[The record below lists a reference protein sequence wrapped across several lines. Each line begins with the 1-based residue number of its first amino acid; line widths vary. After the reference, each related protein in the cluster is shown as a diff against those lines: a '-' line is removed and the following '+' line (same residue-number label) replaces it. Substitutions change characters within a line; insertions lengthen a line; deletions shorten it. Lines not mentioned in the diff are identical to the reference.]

1 MKSLEGQKNL
11 CELSVQKLTS
21 KYLIIKLMKI
31 KFIIPI
37 IALII
42 LIGASFQKLQDK
54 PVLYIIGDSTVQN
67 GSGKGADSLWGWGSF
82 MNLFLNTDKIEI
94 QNHAKG
100 GRSSRTF
107 LTEGRWDSIMKT
119 IKKGDYVLMQ
129 FGHNDGGELADTLRA
144 RGTIKGIGEES
155 KDIYNPIRKVNET
168 VYTYGYYMRKYVNDA
183 KSKGAIP
190 IIVSPIAR
198 NKFDE
203 KGKIEKDQY
212 GVWSEEV
219 AKQTGAYFIDLNA
232 MVIKEYQKMGAE
244 KVKAFFPKDHTH
256 TNEEGAIF
264 NAELVTKGIK
274 DLKKCELKKYT
285 NLK

>member
-1 MKSLEGQKNL
+1 
-11 CELSVQKLTS
+11 
-21 KYLIIKLMKI
+21 MKI

-37 IALII
+37 VVLVI

-54 PVLYIIGDSTVQN
+54 PVVYIIGDSTVQN
-67 GSGKGADSLWGWGSF
+67 GSGKGSDSLWGWGSF
-82 MNLFLNTDKIEI
+82 MNLFLDSTKIEI

-155 KDIYNPIRKVNET
+155 KEIYNPIRKVNET
-168 VYTYGYYMRKYVNDA
+168 VYTYGHYMRKYAYEA
-183 KSKGAIP
+183 KSKGAVP
-190 IIVSPIAR
+190 IIVSPVPR
-198 NKFDE
+198 NKFNG

-212 GVWSEEV
+212 GIWAQEV
-219 AKQTGAYFIDLNA
+219 AGQTDAYFIDLNA
-232 MVIKEYQKMGAE
+232 MVINKYEEMGIE
-244 KVKAFFPKDHTH
+244 KVEAFFPKDHTH
-256 TNEEGAIF
+256 TNEAGAVL
-264 NAELVTKGIK
+264 NAELVVKGIK
-274 DLKKCELKKYT
+274 QLKNCELKNYIK
-285 NLK
+285 

>member
-1 MKSLEGQKNL
+1 
-11 CELSVQKLTS
+11 
-21 KYLIIKLMKI
+21 MKI

-37 IALII
+37 VALVI

-67 GSGKGADSLWGWGSF
+67 GSGKGSDSLWGWGSF
-82 MNLFLNTDKIEI
+82 MNQFLDTTKIEI

-107 LTEGRWDSIMKT
+107 ITEGRWDSIMKT

-144 RGTIKGIGEES
+144 RGTIKGIGDES

-168 VYTYGYYMRKYVNDA
+168 VYTYGYYMRKYANEA

-190 IIVSPIAR
+190 IIVSPIPR
-198 NKFDE
+198 NKFNE

-212 GVWSEEV
+212 GIWAQEV
-219 AKQTGAYFIDLNA
+219 AQQTGAYFLDLNT
-232 MVIKEYQKMGAE
+232 MVIKEYETMGAE

-256 TNEEGAIF
+256 TNEAGATF
-264 NAELVTKGIK
+264 NAELVAKGIQ
-274 DLKKCELKKYT
+274 DLKKCELRNY
-285 NLK
+285 LKRK

>member
-1 MKSLEGQKNL
+1 
-11 CELSVQKLTS
+11 
-21 KYLIIKLMKI
+21 MKI
-31 KFIIPI
+31 KIIIPF
-37 IALII
+37 I
-42 LIGASFQKLQDK
+42 LLVVFVGVSFKKIQDK

-67 GSGKGADSLWGWGSF
+67 GSGKGSDSLWGWGSF
-82 MNLFLNTDKIEI
+82 MNLFLDTNKIEI

-107 LTEGRWDSIMKT
+107 LTDGRWDSIMKT

-168 VYTYGYYMRKYVNDA
+168 VYTYGYYMRKYTIETKA
-183 KSKGAIP
+183 KGAIP
-190 IIVSPIAR
+190 IIVSPVPR
-198 NKFDE
+198 NKFD
-203 KGKIEKDQY
+203 KNGKIEKDQY
-212 GVWSEEV
+212 GIWAQEV
-219 AKQTGAYFIDLNA
+219 AKQTGAYFLDLNT
-232 MVIKEYQKMGAE
+232 MVIAKYEEMGSE

-256 TNEEGAIF
+256 TNEAGATL

-274 DLKKCELKKYT
+274 DLKGCQLKKYI
-285 NLK
+285 K

>member
-1 MKSLEGQKNL
+1 
-11 CELSVQKLTS
+11 
-21 KYLIIKLMKI
+21 MKI
-31 KFIIPI
+31 KIIIPF
-37 IALII
+37 I
-42 LIGASFQKLQDK
+42 LLVVFVGVSFQKLENK

-67 GSGKGADSLWGWGSF
+67 GSGKGSDSLWGWGSF
-82 MNLFLNTDKIEI
+82 MNLFLDTNKIEI

-107 LTEGRWDSIMKT
+107 LTDGRWDSIMKT

-168 VYTYGYYMRKYVNDA
+168 VYTYGYYMRKYANET

-190 IIVSPIAR
+190 IIVSSVPR
-198 NKFDE
+198 NKFD
-203 KGKIEKDQY
+203 KNGKIEKDQY
-212 GVWSEEV
+212 GIWAQEV
-219 AKQTGAYFIDLNA
+219 AKQTGAYFLDLNT
-232 MVIKEYQKMGAE
+232 MVIAKYEEMGSE

-256 TNEEGAIF
+256 TNEAGATL

-274 DLKKCELKKYT
+274 DLKGCQLKKYI
-285 NLK
+285 K

>member
-1 MKSLEGQKNL
+1 LVVFVGVSFK
-11 CELSVQKLTS
+11 
-21 KYLIIKLMKI
+21 KI
-31 KFIIPI
+31 
-37 IALII
+37 
-42 LIGASFQKLQDK
+42 QDK

-67 GSGKGADSLWGWGSF
+67 GSGKGSDSLWGWGSF
-82 MNLFLNTDKIEI
+82 MNLFLDTNKIEI

-107 LTEGRWDSIMKT
+107 LTDGRWDSIMKT

-168 VYTYGYYMRKYVNDA
+168 VYTYGYYMRKYANETKA
-183 KSKGAIP
+183 KGAIP
-190 IIVSPIAR
+190 IIVSPVPR
-198 NKFDE
+198 NKFD
-203 KGKIEKDQY
+203 KNGKIEKDQY
-212 GVWSEEV
+212 RVWAQEV
-219 AKQTGAYFIDLNA
+219 AKQTGAYFLDLNT
-232 MVIKEYQKMGAE
+232 MVIAKYEEMGSE

-256 TNEEGAIF
+256 TNEAGATL

-274 DLKKCELKKYT
+274 DLKGCQLKKYI
-285 NLK
+285 K

>member
-1 MKSLEGQKNL
+1 MKNK
-11 CELSVQKLTS
+11 
-21 KYLIIKLMKI
+21 LIIPL
-31 KFIIPI
+31 
-37 IALII
+37 IASIVFL
-42 LIGASFQKLQDK
+42 AVSFQKLQDK

-82 MNLFLNTDKIEI
+82 MNLYFNTDKIEI

-119 IKKGDYVLMQ
+119 IKKGDYVLIQ

-155 KDIYNPIRKVNET
+155 KDTYNPIRKVNET
-168 VYTYGYYMRKYVNDA
+168 VYTYGHYMRKYVNEA

-190 IIVSPIAR
+190 IIVSPIPR
-198 NKFDE
+198 NKFNE

-212 GVWSEEV
+212 GVWAREV
-219 AKQTGAYFIDLNA
+219 AQQTGAYFIDLNQ
-232 MVIKEYQKMGAE
+232 MVITQYEKMGSE
-244 KVKAFFPKDHTH
+244 KVKEFFPKDHTH
-256 TNEEGAIF
+256 TNEAGAKI

-274 DLKKCELKKYT
+274 DLKKCDLRKFVK
-285 NLK
+285 

>member
-1 MKSLEGQKNL
+1 
-11 CELSVQKLTS
+11 
-21 KYLIIKLMKI
+21 MKI
-31 KFIIPI
+31 KFIIP
-37 IALII
+37 L
-42 LIGASFQKLQDK
+42 LVLVVFLGVSFQELQDK

-82 MNLFLNTDKIEI
+82 MDLFLNTDKIEI

-107 LTEGRWDSIMKT
+107 VTEGRWDSIMKT

-144 RGTIKGIGEES
+144 RGTIKGIGDES
-155 KDIYNPIRKVNET
+155 QDIYNPIRKVNET
-168 VYTYGYYMRKYVNDA
+168 VYTFGHYIRKYSNET

-190 IIVSPIAR
+190 IIVSPIPR
-198 NKFDE
+198 NKFNE

-212 GVWSEEV
+212 GVWAKEV
-219 AKQTGAYFIDLNA
+219 AQQTGAYFLDLNTMA
-232 MVIKEYQKMGAE
+232 IEKYEKMGAD
-244 KVKAFFPKDHTH
+244 KVKTFFPKDHTH
-256 TNEEGAIF
+256 TNEAGAIV

-274 DLKKCELKKYT
+274 DLKGCELKRYIK
-285 NLK
+285 

>member
-1 MKSLEGQKNL
+1 MKF
-11 CELSVQKLTS
+11 
-21 KYLIIKLMKI
+21 KI
-31 KFIIPI
+31 IIPLLL
-37 IALII
+37 AVFL
-42 LIGASFQKLQDK
+42 GVSFQKLQDK

-67 GSGKGADSLWGWGSF
+67 GSGKGSDSLWGWGSF
-82 MNLFLNTDKIEI
+82 MNLYLNTDKIEI

-107 LTEGRWDSIMKT
+107 ITEGRWDSIMKT

-168 VYTYGYYMRKYVNDA
+168 VYTYGHYMRKYTQEA
-183 KSKGAIP
+183 KAKGAIP
-190 IIVSPIAR
+190 IIVSPIPR
-198 NKFDE
+198 NDFD
-203 KGKIEKDQY
+203 KSGKIKKDQY
-212 GVWSEEV
+212 GIWAQQV
-219 AKQTGAYFIDLNA
+219 AEQTGAYFIDLNK
-232 MVIKEYQKMGAE
+232 MVIEKYQEMGQE

-256 TNEEGAIF
+256 TNKEGAVL

-274 DLKKCELKKYT
+274 DLKSCELKKYI
-285 NLK
+285 K

>member
-1 MKSLEGQKNL
+1 
-11 CELSVQKLTS
+11 
-21 KYLIIKLMKI
+21 MKI
-31 KFIIPI
+31 KIIIPI
-37 IALII
+37 IALVV
-42 LIGASFQKLQDK
+42 LIAASFQKLQNK

-82 MNLFLNTDKIEI
+82 MDLYLNTDKIEI

-155 KDIYNPIRKVNET
+155 KDIYNPIRKMNET
-168 VYTYGYYMRKYVNDA
+168 VYTYGYYMRKYANEA
-183 KSKGAIP
+183 KSKGAVP
-190 IIVSPIAR
+190 IIVSPVPR
-198 NKFDE
+198 NNFTKE
-203 KGKIEKDQY
+203 GKIENDKY
-212 GVWSEEV
+212 GVWAKEV
-219 AKQTGAYFIDLNA
+219 AKQTGAYFLDLND
-232 MVIKEYQKMGAE
+232 MVITEYQKMGAE

-256 TNEEGAIF
+256 TNEAGAKL
-264 NAELVTKGIK
+264 NAELVVKGIK
-274 DLKKCELKKYT
+274 DLKKCDLKKYI
-285 NLK
+285 K